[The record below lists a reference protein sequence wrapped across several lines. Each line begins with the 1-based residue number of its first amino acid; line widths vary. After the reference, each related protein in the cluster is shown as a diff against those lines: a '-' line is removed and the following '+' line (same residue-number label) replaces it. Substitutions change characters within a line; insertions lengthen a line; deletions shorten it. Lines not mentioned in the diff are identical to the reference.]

1 MPKDPR
7 IVQVTGTGRATATP
21 DVVRLAL
28 GVRCDGDDV
37 SSALREAGGR
47 VQAIGEAVR
56 RLGVESADIASTGAG
71 VHPRFDR
78 DGQRVVGYQADH
90 RLSVVVRA
98 LDQVGAVVDAV
109 SSVAGNALSV
119 DSIQLDL
126 SDASGLRD
134 EARSS
139 AFLDARAKAQQYAAL
154 ADATLGA
161 VLFVIQG
168 SARGAPGPGPRM
180 AMAVAA
186 SPMPVEAGEQTVTA
200 SVTVTWA
207 LDGSR
212 HRDSSPGG
220 PGHPNAP
227 GMSSLGPPFT
237 EHGDN

>member
-1 MPKDPR
+1 MAKDPR

-28 GVRCDGDDV
+28 GISCDGDDV

-47 VQAIGEAVR
+47 VQAIGDAVR
-56 RLGVESADIASTGAG
+56 ALGVQGSDIGSTGAG
-71 VHPRFDR
+71 VHPRHDR
-78 DGQRVVGYQADH
+78 DGQRVVGYRADH

-126 SDASGLRD
+126 SAASALHD

-139 AFLDARAKAQQYAAL
+139 AFVDARAKAQQYAAL
-154 ADATLGA
+154 SDATLGA
-161 VLFVIQG
+161 VLSVVEG
-168 SARGAPGPGPRM
+168 SARGAPAPGPRL
-180 AMAVAA
+180 AMALAS
-186 SPMPVEAGEQTVTA
+186 SPMPVEAGEQSVTA

-212 HRDSSPGG
+212 RAGSRPHQPGRPSSSGMPPAGG
-220 PGHPNAP
+220 
-227 GMSSLGPPFT
+227 PFT

>member
-1 MPKDPR
+1 MAKHAR
-7 IVQVTGTGRATATP
+7 VVQVTGTGRATATP

-28 GVRCDGDDV
+28 GIRCEGDDV

-47 VQAIGEAVR
+47 VTAIGDAVR
-56 RLGVESADIASTGAG
+56 GLGVESADIASTGAG

-98 LDQVGAVVDAV
+98 VDEVGAVVDAV

-126 SDASGLRD
+126 SDVSGLQD
-134 EARSS
+134 EARSA
-139 AFLDARAKAQQYAAL
+139 AFLEARAKAQQYAAL
-154 ADATLGA
+154 ADATLGT
-161 VLFVIQG
+161 VLSVVEG
-168 SARGAPGPGPRM
+168 STRNGAAPGPRM
-180 AMAVAA
+180 GAVMATSA
-186 SPMPVEAGEQTVTA
+186 MPVEAGAQTVTA
-200 SVTVTWA
+200 AVTVTWS

-212 HRDSSPGG
+212 HGSAGG
-220 PGHPNAP
+220 RAHPDAP
-227 GMSSLGPPFT
+227 GMPPAGPPFT